1 MSEIKGQI
9 LGVVLVLAI
18 FGAIAAIMVN
28 FFKTTA
34 QDLETKVSDNI
45 DNAFAAR
52 NSYVVDANLTF

>member
-28 FFKTTA
+28 LFKTTA